1 MYAIAGP
8 EAHGKDF
15 DRQVAGINVR
25 IAVLDGYTTLGI
37 PDTEPFEITLSGER
51 EAPVFRRFVHQIRP
65 EATNAGSTH

>member
-37 PDTEPFEITLSGER
+37 PDTEPFEITPSGER
-51 EAPVFRRFVHQIRP
+51 EAPVFR
-65 EATNAGSTH
+65 